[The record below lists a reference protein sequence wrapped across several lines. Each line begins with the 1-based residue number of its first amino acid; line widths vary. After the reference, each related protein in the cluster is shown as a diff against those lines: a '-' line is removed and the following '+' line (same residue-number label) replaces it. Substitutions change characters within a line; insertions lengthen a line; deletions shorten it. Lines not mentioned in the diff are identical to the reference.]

1 MIVTKLIVFLVA
13 ILAAIIVTGCSSIF
27 VGSSA
32 KSLPSDRIAT
42 RSLLVRPD
50 APDDRFRVKGF
61 VIFNAKPITPMQHNR
76 YLAACEAYMA
86 TLENTKSYPDHLDL
100 LPTYWPIEKE
110 LKIETCSEMLDKY
123 DYVRASQIRA
133 KYRTEIGPGEGPF
146 LLAAGSGEVMLFDMS
161 TFSDADV
168 YRAMR
173 IWKEQ
178 ICVNPENWEPK
189 LSLVKFREVFR
200 NMLQAYGESILKYFG

>member
-1 MIVTKLIVFLVA
+1 MIITIRIFLVA
-13 ILAAIIVTGCSSIF
+13 ILAASIVTGCSSVP
-27 VGSSA
+27 VGSPPTM
-32 KSLPSDRIAT
+32 SLPSDPIAT

-61 VIFNAKPITPMQHNR
+61 VVFNARPITPMQHNR
-76 YLAACEAYMA
+76 YLVACEAYMA
-86 TLENTKSYPDHLDL
+86 TLEGTDSYPDHLDL
-100 LPTYWPIEKE
+100 LPTYWPIEKKLE
-110 LKIETCSEMLDKY
+110 IETCREMLDKY
-123 DYVRASQIRA
+123 DYVRASQLRA
-133 KYRTEIGPGEGPF
+133 KYRTAIGPGEGPF
-146 LLAAGSGEVMLFDMS
+146 LLAAGSGEVMIFDMS

-189 LSLVKFREVFR
+189 LSLVKFREAFR
-200 NMLQAYGESILKYFG
+200 SMLQAYGESILKYFG